1 MEKLEGGSMLNDISV
16 PLGLIL
22 TEKAIKHFSEKK
34 KSSKSK
40 ASKKND
46 KKTVIRFKKVSALQ
60 GGNPGS
66 NTGSNSANTGSNT
79 GSNSANTASN
89 SANTASNSANTGSNS
104 ANTGSNSANT
114 ISNSANTVD
123 LTDVPSLDSIC
134 NFEAEGG
141 SHCYKKKSSKTPV
154 SYTHLRA
161 HETS

>member
-1 MEKLEGGSMLNDISV
+1 MEKLEGGSMLTDVSV
-16 PLGLIL
+16 PIGLIL

-60 GGNPGS
+60 GGN
-66 NTGSNSANTGSNT
+66 A
-79 GSNSANTASN
+79 
-89 SANTASNSANTGSNS
+89 GSNS

-114 ISNSANTVD
+114 ASNSVNTASNSANTVD

-141 SHCYKKKSSKTPV
+141 SHCYKKKSSKKLTKK
-154 SYTHLRA
+154 STKKYGKK
-161 HETS
+161 

>member
-1 MEKLEGGSMLNDISV
+1 MEKLEVGSMLNDISV

-66 NTGSNSANTGSNT
+66 NTGSNSANT
-79 GSNSANTASN
+79 ASN
-89 SANTASNSANTGSNS
+89 SANTS
-104 ANTGSNSANT
+104 
-114 ISNSANTVD
+114 SNSANTVD

-141 SHCYKKKSSKTPV
+141 SHCYKKKSSKTP
-154 SYTHLRA
+154 SKKPSKKSSKKYGKK
-161 HETS
+161 